1 MNVSKRKSIYT
12 LCAILF
18 LLVSGNAFGS
28 DNPSSDLLPA
38 GLVMEEV
45 FKPGLGGPVGRV
57 EAVEGQVVIIHPRE
71 LSGYLAEKDLP
82 LFTGDTI
89 VALEAGRITFML
101 NDGSTLALASETK
114 LVINRSVFDPA
125 KKSRSSYVSM
135 SLGKARFWVRK
146 LADFKRSAFNVKTP
160 TATCGIRGSD
170 FLVSVTAN
178 RTEITALGKTRL
190 EVRRLAFP
198 EKQSIVV
205 KDNAYCSICGWERA
219 VVVEGVLWKEI
230 IPPQEVKEM
239 KRLFKDPSGGWD
251 RRKKS

>member
-1 MNVSKRKSIYT
+1 
-12 LCAILF
+12 
-18 LLVSGNAFGS
+18 
-28 DNPSSDLLPA
+28 
-38 GLVMEEV
+38 MEDV
-45 FKPGLGGPVGRV
+45 FKPGLGSSVGKV
-57 EAVEGQVVIIHPRE
+57 EVVQGEVVIIHAGE
-71 LSGYLAEKDLP
+71 LSGYGAQKGIP
-82 LFTGDTI
+82 LYTGDTI
-89 VALEAGRITFML
+89 ITLETGRIRFKL
-101 NDGSTLALASETK
+101 NDGSTLTLASETK